1 MNNMI
6 RIGEMSKSF
15 QISIDTL
22 RYYDKIGL
30 LKPYVDPTNNY
41 RYYSPEQIIFL
52 KMIMLGKYTGIP
64 LKELKET
71 YSSDN
76 IGEYYKLMEHANN
89 HLKEQKKEIEKQID
103 YTSSMLE
110 IFKRITELE
119 KTQAGNESPEMK
131 STEKKQVADLKI
143 YKKEKINKKI
153 YTIALTE
160 LHSIPVS
167 PNSIEEA
174 AGVEQWEIYHLH
186 KNLEAMS
193 PEGREYQSFGYSSDI
208 TAEKYEPPMKEKVKL
223 GKAVCRHCSGTY
235 YTTEFWGS
243 NAEIVAHI
251 EKFAKELQVKEDAE
265 ILIKYEF
272 SLLNENMSHR
282 HLVRVYVEA

>member
-6 RIGEMSKSF
+6 KIGEMSKSF

-76 IGEYYKLMEHANN
+76 IGEYYKLMEHANK
-89 HLKEQKKEIEKQID
+89 HLKDQKKEIEKQIE

-119 KTQAGNESPEMK
+119 K
-131 STEKKQVADLKI
+131 KQVSDLKS
-143 YKKEKINKKI
+143 YNKEKLDKKI
-153 YTIALTE
+153 YTIASTE
-160 LHSIPVS
+160 LHNIPVS

-208 TAEKYEPPMKEKVKL
+208 AAEKYEPPMKEKVKL
-223 GKAVCRHCSGTY
+223 GKAVCRHCNGTY
-235 YTTEFWGS
+235 YSTEFWGL

-251 EKFAKELQVKEDAE
+251 EKFTKELQVKEDAE

-282 HLVRVYVEA
+282 HLVKVYVKV